1 MRKIN
6 PYANVTVGV
15 RVLDAVIIAMLS
27 LLGVLI
33 CVHF

>member
-6 PYANVTVGV
+6 PYENISVGV
-15 RVLDAVIIAMLS
+15 RLLDAAIIVMLA

>member
-15 RVLDAVIIAMLS
+15 YVLDAAIIALLS
-27 LLGVLI
+27 LLGALI
-33 CVHF
+33 FIHF

>member
-15 RVLDAVIIAMLS
+15 RLLDAVIIAMLA